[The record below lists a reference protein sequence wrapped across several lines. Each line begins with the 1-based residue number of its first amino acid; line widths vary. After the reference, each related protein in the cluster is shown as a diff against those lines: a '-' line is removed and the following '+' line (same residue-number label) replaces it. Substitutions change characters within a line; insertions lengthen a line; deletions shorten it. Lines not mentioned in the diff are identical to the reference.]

1 MSAKRHLV
9 VTIFG
14 AYALT
19 APLAAIVT
27 PPSPAALA
35 LVANLRA
42 TGMGVDH
49 DGDLWTWDRGMGKV
63 VLYSPAGAV
72 LSSLPM
78 ESVLAIDADR
88 TAGIA
93 AIADSGFELSVR
105 PWTRG
110 AEGTTIHLPERASAV
125 AWIDSETVALGMA
138 AAGHRVELW
147 KVREKRLAKTLG
159 SEARVESK
167 PGLSRLRTYEILYA
181 PAKDLLFTLES
192 FSGDLEVFS
201 LDGRLVRHEQVPR
214 SDDRASIET
223 WLADLDTKG
232 RAAGEVKDPL
242 ITWYRLALDEA
253 GNAWVVRTCEPKGRA
268 TLWQVPASGPTK
280 DVSLDE
286 PCCTRAFVVWGG
298 HVIFYRNPSDP
309 RLSCNGERRLP

>member
-1 MSAKRHLV
+1 MRAKHHLV
-9 VTIFG
+9 AAIFG
-14 AYALT
+14 ACALA
-19 APLAAIVT
+19 APLAADVT

-35 LVANLRA
+35 LATNLRA
-42 TGMGVDH
+42 SCMGVDR
-49 DGDLWTWDRGMGKV
+49 DGDLWTWNGGAGKV

-78 ESVLAIDADR
+78 ESALAIDADR

-105 PWTRG
+105 PWIG
-110 AEGTTIHLPERASAV
+110 GDGTTIHLPERASAV

-138 AAGHRVELW
+138 AAGHRIEIW
-147 KVREKRLAKTLG
+147 KVREKRLVKTLG
-159 SEARVESK
+159 SEAPVERK
-167 PGLSRLRTYEILYA
+167 LGLSRLRTYQILYA

-192 FSGDLEVFS
+192 FTGDLEVFS
-201 LDGRLVRHEQVPR
+201 LDGRLVRREQVPR
-214 SDDRASIET
+214 SEDRASIET

-242 ITWYRLALDEA
+242 ITWYRLALDDA

-268 TLWQVPASGPTK
+268 TLWQVPARGPTK
-280 DVSLDE
+280 DVSFDE
-286 PCCTRAFVVWGG
+286 PCCARAFVVWGG
-298 HVIFYRNPSDP
+298 HAIFYRDPQDP
-309 RLSCNGERRLP
+309 RLSCNRERRLP